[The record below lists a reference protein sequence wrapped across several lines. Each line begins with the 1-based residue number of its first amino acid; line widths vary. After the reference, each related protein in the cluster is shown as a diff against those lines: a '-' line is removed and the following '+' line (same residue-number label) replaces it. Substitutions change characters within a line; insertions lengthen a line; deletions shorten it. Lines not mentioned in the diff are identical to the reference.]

1 MPHPRLTGDEIDRRG
16 SSLYEQKIRPLV
28 ETAANIGKIIS
39 IDVETG
45 DYAIADDLITAGD
58 QVLARH
64 PNAAMYGARI
74 GYNAVYAL
82 GGTLTR
88 TTVPTR

>member
-1 MPHPRLTGDEIDRRG
+1 MPHPRLSGEEIDRLGR
-16 SSLYEQKIRPLV
+16 SWYDNKLRPLV
-28 ETAANIGKIIS
+28 ETENNVGKIIS

-45 DYAIADDLITAGD
+45 DYAIADDLIAAGD
-58 QVLARH
+58 RVLSRH
-64 PNAAMYGARI
+64 PNAAIYGVRI

-88 TTVPTR
+88 TEQKP

>member
-1 MPHPRLTGDEIDRRG
+1 MMPHPRISSEDIDQRG
-16 SSLYEQKIRPLV
+16 REWYEQKLRPIV
-28 ETAANIGKIIS
+28 ETAENIGKIIS

-45 DYAIADDLITAGD
+45 DYAIADDLIAAGD
-58 QVLARH
+58 AVFARH
-64 PNAAMYGARI
+64 PGAAMYGVRI

-88 TTVPTR
+88 TSTP